1 MKTPFK
7 SLVLIVLLSQIA
19 GCGGGLNCPFD
30 PPECCY
36 NQLFGCG
43 PFDLPFG
50 CECSAYGLARSGA
63 VAPAKA
69 RSKEGGS
76 LGELTRMASTCP
88 GSPQRVKGN
97 LEIKARRR
105 AISVRVPGYGTF
117 RGIRRGGRYRVKG
130 SHAPVTPTCPAQV
143 RASIEPRTDSSA
155 AFKVRVGYGCGAVE
169 LCSARYVGTVERW

>member
-7 SLVLIVLLSQIA
+7 SLVLIVLLSQLA

-63 VAPAKA
+63 VSAAKA
-69 RSKEGGS
+69 RSKEGGW
-76 LGELTRMASTCP
+76 LGELTRMASSCP
-88 GSPQRVKGN
+88 GSPQRVKGY

-105 AISVRVPGYGTF
+105 AISVRVPGYGTL
-117 RGIRRGGRYRVKG
+117 RGIRRGGRYHVKG
-130 SHAPVTPTCPAQV
+130 SYAPVTPTCSAKV
-143 RASIEPRTDSSA
+143 RALFESRSDLA
-155 AFKVRVGYGCGAVE
+155 ASLTVRVGYGCGGVE
-169 LCSARYVGTVERW
+169 LCSARYTGTIERR